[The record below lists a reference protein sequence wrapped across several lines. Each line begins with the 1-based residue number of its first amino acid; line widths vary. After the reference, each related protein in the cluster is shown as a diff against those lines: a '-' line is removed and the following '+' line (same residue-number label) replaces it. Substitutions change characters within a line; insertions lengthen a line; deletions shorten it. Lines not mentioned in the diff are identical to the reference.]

1 VPTVAKSDK
10 VAAYSEPQVDFQSK
24 IEEFMKRVEDQINS
38 FEKRV
43 DARITGLAQR
53 QRETRKNREIER
65 WLTLLLCLWFA

>member
-1 VPTVAKSDK
+1 MPTVAKSDK

-43 DARITGLAQR
+43 DTRITGLAQR
-53 QRETRKNREIER
+53 QRETRNNRER
-65 WLTLLLCLWFA
+65 SRDG